1 MNAFCVTRRLS
12 TTSAPVRLPADN
24 MTYRGGG
31 LPRMH
36 RPFFSVGV
44 EYRAPMFVATSFERR
59 VSVDIFL
66 ARLDPPS
73 AEQQP
78 PWQAR
83 PPPHT
88 ASTCS
93 K

>member
-1 MNAFCVTRRLS
+1 MNAFCVTRRHS
-12 TTSAPVRLPADN
+12 TTSAPVRFPADN
-24 MTYRGGG
+24 TSYRGGA

-44 EYRAPMFVATSFERR
+44 EYRAPMFVATSFDRT
-59 VSVDIFL
+59 VSVYIFL

-83 PPPHT
+83 PLRVP
-88 ASTCS
+88 TCRV
-93 K
+93 

>member
-1 MNAFCVTRRLS
+1 MNAFCVTRRHS
-12 TTSAPVRLPADN
+12 TTSAPVRFPADN
-24 MTYRGGG
+24 TSYRGGA

-44 EYRAPMFVATSFERR
+44 EYRAPMLVATSFDRT

-83 PPPHT
+83 PLRVP
-88 ASTCS
+88 TCRV
-93 K
+93 